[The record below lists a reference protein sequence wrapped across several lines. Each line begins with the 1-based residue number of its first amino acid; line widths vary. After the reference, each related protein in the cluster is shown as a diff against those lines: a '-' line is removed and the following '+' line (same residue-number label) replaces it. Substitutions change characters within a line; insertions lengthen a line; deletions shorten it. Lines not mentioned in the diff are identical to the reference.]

1 MIVLAL
7 DTATPAVT
15 AGVVRRDAGE
25 HMLAE
30 HVTVDAR
37 AHAETLTPNILAA
50 LAESG
55 QAMADLDAVV
65 VGCGP
70 GPFTGLRV
78 GMATAAAVGH
88 ALDIPVYGACSLDAI
103 GVRTRGDVLVVTD
116 ARRREVYWAR
126 YRDGIRIEGPAVN
139 AAADV
144 ACEGAR
150 AVAGSADHAAMFPL
164 PRLDAEHPTPVG
176 LVRAVDW
183 TADPGPLVPLY
194 LRRPDAKTLAE
205 RQAVTRL
212 ADGRAASGSSVT
224 VTIDR
229 LTRADAA
236 RCAELEAQLFDGDD
250 PWSASAFVS
259 ELGRRHNHYVAAR
272 TADKLVGYAGITRLG
287 LLPPHEYEIHTIG
300 VDPAF
305 HGQGTGR
312 RLLDSLLDFADGGT
326 VFLEVRTDNAAAI
339 ALYRS
344 AGFVEVGLRKRYYRA
359 SGADAYTMRRER
371 RRRAR
376 RQAP

>member
-1 MIVLAL
+1 
-7 DTATPAVT
+7 
-15 AGVVRRDAGE
+15 
-25 HMLAE
+25 
-30 HVTVDAR
+30 
-37 AHAETLTPNILAA
+37 
-50 LAESG
+50 
-55 QAMADLDAVV
+55 
-65 VGCGP
+65 
-70 GPFTGLRV
+70 
-78 GMATAAAVGH
+78 
-88 ALDIPVYGACSLDAI
+88 
-103 GVRTRGDVLVVTD
+103 
-116 ARRREVYWAR
+116 
-126 YRDGIRIEGPAVN
+126 
-139 AAADV
+139 
-144 ACEGAR
+144 
-150 AVAGSADHAAMFPL
+150 
-164 PRLDAEHPTPVG
+164 
-176 LVRAVDW
+176 
-183 TADPGPLVPLY
+183 LVPLY

-212 ADGRAASGSSVT
+212 ADGRGASGSSVSFPLRASGSSVSFPLRASGSSVT

-371 RRRAR
+371 RRPAR